1 MARVHDTPRADGEE
15 AQAMSGREHLYTA
28 WTEALPLTAESAFSQ
43 ALLELDRSDSP
54 DAGNRAL
61 RDEQRAWLRTR
72 SRGASTNNS
81 AMLCE
86 RAWWVDAPARSE
98 RRKLAPYL
106 CALAERYLTQTGS
119 GVTLAPPTQ
128 LRALA
133 DAGSPTD
140 TPTLAARWR
149 WLTLALPQDSLI
161 AALSAGPNAPP
172 VDPLSDRVDLLPVG
186 GARLLEEPCAETHL
200 HIGASTSFAQLWA
213 GWIGLG
219 IDAFVQTNY
228 GRTWS
233 WPLGGQRRFAAIATS
248 AALVR
253 LVLASFLHTR
263 DTRVSALSMR
273 QFVSIEQRRHERDT
287 LSGAAQILARAIA
300 TLHKPD
306 APETDP
312 RDAARLYRRL
322 CARRSRTAPSH
333 HELDPLGALYGP
345 HSASPETRFEA
356 RAMRWLRS
364 NDDTLFEL
372 MFWQYLRFR
381 VQVFRWLTYEPGTAG
396 LDWFDTFNDR
406 LRVFV
411 PCIDRVIP
419 RLAAQHANAGL
430 SLRALEARTT
440 FWSPPAPSTITQA
453 LQWFAS
459 GAIAEQRTPARVEA
473 RAPLEVAMIL
483 HFVKSA
489 NDPRTGRRIDRPIH
503 GVSARW
509 APWITRAMKQARALA
524 AALRYRPSLLLLLRG
539 VDLCGRELSMP
550 SWPALLPLRHVREA
564 SRRASVAL
572 SALRP
577 EWSVPPL
584 SVTLHAGEDF
594 RRSVEGLRRV
604 HEWLDAGVLVQGD
617 RIGHG
622 LSLGEAPEAR
632 TPLGACTL
640 QPTTER
646 LDDLLWEFDLY
657 SRGALQAPAGRSVF
671 VEQEILRLSRAMYGA
686 QAGAIALAEHVR
698 ARQLRFDDAQL
709 RRALD
714 SQHPSESRAPRG
726 GAAWLLAQ
734 HFDDEL
740 VFERGEKPIEVT
752 TTAAELEF
760 ARDAQRMLRTHLA
773 REQITV
779 ESNPSSNHLIAD
791 LDSLNEHPA
800 LSLQPLPGVPRDEPS
815 VLLSINTDDPVLF
828 ATSLADEFA
837 HIYYALVR
845 RGVSAQDAVEWIDRV
860 RANGY
865 RSRFTVK
872 ASADPVVLGEL
883 VRGV

>member
-1 MARVHDTPRADGEE
+1 
-15 AQAMSGREHLYTA
+15 MSGREHLYTA
-28 WTEALPLTAESAFSQ
+28 WTEALPLAAESAFSH
-43 ALLELDRSDSP
+43 ALLELDRSDRP
-54 DAGNRAL
+54 DDANRAL

-72 SRGASTNNS
+72 SRGASTDNS
-81 AMLCE
+81 ALLCA
-86 RAWWVDAPARSE
+86 RAWWVDAPVRTD

-106 CALAERYLTQTGS
+106 CAIAGRYLAHAGS
-119 GVTLAPPTQ
+119 NVTLAAPGQ

-140 TPTLAARWR
+140 APTLAARWR
-149 WLTLALPQDSLI
+149 WLTLALPQDSLV
-161 AALSAGPNAPP
+161 AARCASADAPP
-172 VDPLSDRVDLLPVG
+172 IDAPSDRVDLLPVG
-186 GARLLEEPCAETHL
+186 GSRLLEEPCAETHM

-219 IDAFVQTNY
+219 IDGFIQSKH
-228 GRTWS
+228 GQTWS
-233 WPLGGQRRFAAIATS
+233 WPLGGQPRFSAIATS

-253 LVLASFLHTR
+253 LLLASFLHVR
-263 DTRVSALSMR
+263 EARASALSMR
-273 QFVSIEQRRHERDT
+273 AFVAREQRRHELHT
-287 LSGAAQILARAIA
+287 LSGAAQILARAVA
-300 TLHKPD
+300 TLHHPN
-306 APETDP
+306 APETDA

-333 HELDPLGALYGP
+333 HGLDPLSVLYGP
-345 HSASPETRFEA
+345 HTASPETRFET
-356 RAMRWLRS
+356 RAIRWLLH
-364 NDDTLFEL
+364 NDDALFEL
-372 MFWQYLRFR
+372 LFWQYLRFR
-381 VQVFRWLTYEPGTAG
+381 VQVFRWLTFEPGTSG

-406 LRVFV
+406 LRVFA
-411 PCIDRVIP
+411 PCIDPVIP
-419 RLAAQHANAGL
+419 RLAAQHANTGL
-430 SLRALEARTT
+430 ALSALEARTT
-440 FWSPPAPSTITQA
+440 FWSPPVAATITGT
-453 LQWFAS
+453 LRWFAV
-459 GAIAEQRTPARVEA
+459 GAVAEQRARA
-473 RAPLEVAMIL
+473 RAGSRAPLEVAMIL

-489 NDPRTGRRIDRPIH
+489 SDPRTGRRWDRPIH

-509 APWITRAMKQARALA
+509 ASWITHAMARARA
-524 AALRYRPSLLLLLRG
+524 VEAALKYRPSLLLLLRG

-550 SWPALLPLRHVREA
+550 SWPAVLPLLHVRRA
-564 SRRASVAL
+564 SRRASAVL

-577 EWSVPPL
+577 EWSVPPM

-604 HEWLDAGVLVQGD
+604 HEWIEAAVLEPGD

-622 LSLGEAPEAR
+622 VSLGEAPEHR
-632 TPLGACTL
+632 TPVGAQTL
-640 QPTTER
+640 QPTTDR
-646 LDDLLWEFDLY
+646 LDDLLWEFALY
-657 SRGALQAPAGRSVF
+657 SRGVLQAPAGRSVF

-760 ARDAQRMLRTHLA
+760 ARDAQRMLRTRVA

-883 VRGV
+883 VRG

>member
-1 MARVHDTPRADGEE
+1 M
-15 AQAMSGREHLYTA
+15 
-28 WTEALPLTAESAFSQ
+28 
-43 ALLELDRSDSP
+43 
-54 DAGNRAL
+54 
-61 RDEQRAWLRTR
+61 
-72 SRGASTNNS
+72 
-81 AMLCE
+81 
-86 RAWWVDAPARSE
+86 
-98 RRKLAPYL
+98 
-106 CALAERYLTQTGS
+106 
-119 GVTLAPPTQ
+119 
-128 LRALA
+128 
-133 DAGSPTD
+133 GSP
-140 TPTLAARWR
+140 PPSVHRGRAA
-149 WLTLALPQDSLI
+149 
-161 AALSAGPNAPP
+161 
-172 VDPLSDRVDLLPVG
+172 V
-186 GARLLEEPCAETHL
+186 
-200 HIGASTSFAQLWA
+200 
-213 GWIGLG
+213 
-219 IDAFVQTNY
+219 
-228 GRTWS
+228 
-233 WPLGGQRRFAAIATS
+233 
-248 AALVR
+248 VR

-333 HELDPLGALYGP
+333 HELDPLGAPYGP

-372 MFWQYLRFR
+372 LFWQYLRFR

-419 RLAAQHANAGL
+419 RLAAQHVNAGL

-440 FWSPPAPSTITQA
+440 FWSPPPHRRSPKRCSGSRRARSLSNAPQP
-453 LQWFAS
+453 AS
-459 GAIAEQRTPARVEA
+459 K

-489 NDPRTGRRIDRPIH
+489 NDPRTGRRFDRPIH

-509 APWITRAMKQARALA
+509 APGITRAMKQARALA
-524 AALRYRPSLLLLLRG
+524 AALRYRPSLLLLRG

-550 SWPALLPLRHVREA
+550 SWPALLPLQHVREA

-577 EWSVPPL
+577 EWSVPPR

-594 RRSVEGLRRV
+594 RRSVEGLRRM

-622 LSLGEAPEAR
+622 LSLGEAPEVR
-632 TPLGACTL
+632 TPLRACTL

-671 VEQEILRLSRAMYGA
+671 VEQEI
-686 QAGAIALAEHVR
+686 
-698 ARQLRFDDAQL
+698 
-709 RRALD
+709 
-714 SQHPSESRAPRG
+714 
-726 GAAWLLAQ
+726 
-734 HFDDEL
+734 
-740 VFERGEKPIEVT
+740 
-752 TTAAELEF
+752 
-760 ARDAQRMLRTHLA
+760 RT
-773 REQITV
+773 
-779 ESNPSSNHLIAD
+779 SSP
-791 LDSLNEHPA
+791 E
-800 LSLQPLPGVPRDEPS
+800 
-815 VLLSINTDDPVLF
+815 
-828 ATSLADEFA
+828 
-837 HIYYALVR
+837 
-845 RGVSAQDAVEWIDRV
+845 AV
-860 RANGY
+860 
-865 RSRFTVK
+865 VK
-872 ASADPVVLGEL
+872 
-883 VRGV
+883 